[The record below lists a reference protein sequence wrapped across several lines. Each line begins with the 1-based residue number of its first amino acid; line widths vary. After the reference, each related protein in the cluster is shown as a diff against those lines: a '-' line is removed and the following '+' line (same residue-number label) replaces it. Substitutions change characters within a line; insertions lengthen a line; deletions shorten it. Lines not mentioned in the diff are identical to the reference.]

1 MPGWVSALRHRFD
14 AVVEVV
20 RERDLRRLQ
29 IGWTAFFLVDA
40 MSMVALSVW
49 AFDRLG
55 AKGVGYLGVARL
67 LPGAL
72 ALPFGAWAAD
82 RFSRRAVVSVVFAAI
97 SLSQAAIA
105 MVVATRAPAIAVYL
119 LVATAS
125 VAATPYRSAQLALAP
140 LVARTPGELVAMN
153 VTAGALEGLATFVGP
168 ALAALLILTT
178 GPSLVLVVA
187 AVAAAAGF
195 VAVVGIRVEVDPSK
209 AVRRSRDRPLH
220 ALLGGF
226 IELHNNPDAAV
237 VVGCFIA
244 QLIVRGFLT
253 VLLVSVSFDLLGLG
267 DSGVGW
273 LAAAIGIG
281 GIVGGVY
288 AVGLTGRR
296 RLARPFAVALTLWGL
311 PIAVIGFVPRT
322 AVVLVALSTIGVGNA
337 ILDVSGF
344 TLIQRLGADRS
355 LGRVFGVLFTV
366 GIGLGGLAALAAP
379 VLVSSLGLRPVLVLV
394 GAFLPFLAL
403 ALVPRFMTID
413 QHSEPLPE
421 LLTLFSGIPLFAPL
435 PATTVEKIAVRCS
448 VADMP
453 AGCVII
459 REGDNCDRFYAI
471 VQGEVAVRTPAGE
484 LFELGCGDH
493 FGEIALLRDIC
504 RTATV
509 TAQSDVRL
517 ASLGATEF
525 LDALASSDQA
535 YGIAWRTSTAMIDS
549 NVRGQVRSETL
560 GD

>member
-1 MPGWVSALRHRFD
+1 MPAWVSALRHRFD

-40 MSMVALSVW
+40 MSVVALSVW

-82 RFSRRAVVSVVFAAI
+82 RFSRRGVVSVVFAAI

-105 MVVATRAPAIAVYL
+105 TVLATHAPAIAVYL

-244 QLIVRGFLT
+244 QLVVRGFLT

-267 DSGVGW
+267 DSGV
-273 LAAAIGIG
+273 
-281 GIVGGVY
+281 
-288 AVGLTGRR
+288 
-296 RLARPFAVALTLWGL
+296 
-311 PIAVIGFVPRT
+311 
-322 AVVLVALSTIGVGNA
+322 
-337 ILDVSGF
+337 
-344 TLIQRLGADRS
+344 
-355 LGRVFGVLFTV
+355 
-366 GIGLGGLAALAAP
+366 
-379 VLVSSLGLRPVLVLV
+379 
-394 GAFLPFLAL
+394 
-403 ALVPRFMTID
+403 
-413 QHSEPLPE
+413 
-421 LLTLFSGIPLFAPL
+421 
-435 PATTVEKIAVRCS
+435 
-448 VADMP
+448 
-453 AGCVII
+453 
-459 REGDNCDRFYAI
+459 
-471 VQGEVAVRTPAGE
+471 
-484 LFELGCGDH
+484 
-493 FGEIALLRDIC
+493 
-504 RTATV
+504 
-509 TAQSDVRL
+509 
-517 ASLGATEF
+517 
-525 LDALASSDQA
+525 
-535 YGIAWRTSTAMIDS
+535 
-549 NVRGQVRSETL
+549 
-560 GD
+560 